1 MTLVGVM
8 RIKYS
13 DQVELRPSRFVDVAA
28 YTEWCERADA
38 WAGVQN
44 V

>member
-13 DQVELRPSRFVDVAA
+13 EQVELRPSRFSDPAGYLA
-28 YTEWCERADA
+28 WCVRADK
-38 WAGVQN
+38 WAGEKS
-44 V
+44 

>member
-13 DQVELRPSRFVDVAA
+13 EQVELRPSRFSNPGYYLA
-28 YTEWCERADA
+28 WCVRADK
-38 WAGVQN
+38 WAGEQS
-44 V
+44 

>member
-13 DQVELRPSRFVDVAA
+13 DYVELRPSRFVDVAA
-28 YTEWCERADA
+28 YAEWCVRADK
-38 WAGVQN
+38 WAGNQS
-44 V
+44 

>member
-13 DQVELRPSRFVDVAA
+13 DHVELRPSRFSDPAGYLA
-28 YTEWCERADA
+28 WCFRADK
-38 WAGVQN
+38 WAGEQS
-44 V
+44 

>member
-13 DQVELRPSRFVDVAA
+13 DYVELRPSRFVDVAA
-28 YTEWCERADA
+28 YAECCERADK
-38 WAGVQN
+38 WAGNQS
-44 V
+44 